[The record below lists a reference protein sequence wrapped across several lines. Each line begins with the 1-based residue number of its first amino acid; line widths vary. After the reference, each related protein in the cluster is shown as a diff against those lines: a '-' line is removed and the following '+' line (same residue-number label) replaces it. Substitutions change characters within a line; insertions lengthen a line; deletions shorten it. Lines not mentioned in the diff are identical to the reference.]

1 MKKEKSETDNV
12 YVCYCILREMHLGKH
27 QAERLREIT
36 EALWDA
42 QTFYEKMGAL
52 MFGQAFVYGSR
63 EVVVRPFTVYEE
75 GFRETPE
82 EFATTYSIS
91 GTLLRCYDLLND
103 FMPGEEEAQEEA
115 EGLNNE
121 MYRLVLISD
130 YAPEGNSQALE
141 ILTRS
146 FNDLKKKCDF
156 KVCYVNT
163 EDAHRVGN
171 LGKMIDVCGLE

>member
-1 MKKEKSETDNV
+1 MKKKNQRRIMYMYATVYCGNASGQASGRTSAGNNRSPVGCTD
-12 YVCYCILREMHLGKH
+12 
-27 QAERLREIT
+27 
-36 EALWDA
+36 
-42 QTFYEKMGAL
+42 FYEKMGAL

-146 FNDLKKKCDF
+146 FNDLKKN
-156 KVCYVNT
+156 VILRS
-163 EDAHRVGN
+163 A
-171 LGKMIDVCGLE
+171 M

>member
-1 MKKEKSETDNV
+1 MLLYTAGNAS
-12 YVCYCILREMHLGKH
+12 G
-27 QAERLREIT
+27 QASGRTSAEVT

-42 QTFYEKMGAL
+42 QTFYRRMVGSDV
-52 MFGQAFVYGSR
+52 GQAFVYGSR

-103 FMPGEEEAQEEA
+103 FMPGEEEQMEA
-115 EGLNNE
+115 AGLNSE
-121 MYRLVLISD
+121 MYRLVIISD
-130 YAPEGNSQALE
+130 YAPEGNSQAME

-156 KVCYVNT
+156 KICYVNT

-171 LGKMIDVCGLE
+171 LGKMVDVCGLE

>member
-12 YVCYCILREMHLGKH
+12 YVCYCILREMHPGKH

-103 FMPGEEEAQEEA
+103 FMPGEEEQMEAAGESRDIRLFAQSVDMYNLETSFYQKEEFHP
-115 EGLNNE
+115 
-121 MYRLVLISD
+121 D
-130 YAPEGNSQALE
+130 E
-141 ILTRS
+141 ILRGWE
-146 FNDLKKKCDF
+146 
-156 KVCYVNT
+156 
-163 EDAHRVGN
+163 EDYR
-171 LGKMIDVCGLE
+171 KFYEE

>member
-1 MKKEKSETDNV
+1 MLLYTAGNAS
-12 YVCYCILREMHLGKH
+12 G
-27 QAERLREIT
+27 QASAERLREIT

-146 FNDLKKKCDF
+146 FNDLKKKCGRYLRTDPGSWRPYDRQDQTDE
-156 KVCYVNT
+156 KQYQTAVYP
-163 EDAHRVGN
+163 GN
-171 LGKMIDVCGLE
+171 AL

>member
-12 YVCYCILREMHLGKH
+12 YVCYCILREMHPGKH

-103 FMPGEEEAQEEA
+103 FMPGGRADGGGRPEQRDVQT
-115 EGLNNE
+115 G
-121 MYRLVLISD
+121 D
-130 YAPEGNSQALE
+130 Y
-141 ILTRS
+141 
-146 FNDLKKKCDF
+146 
-156 KVCYVNT
+156 
-163 EDAHRVGN
+163 
-171 LGKMIDVCGLE
+171 

>member
-1 MKKEKSETDNV
+1 MKIGKSETDNV
-12 YVCYCILREMHLGKH
+12 YVCYCMLREMHPGKH
-27 QAERLREIT
+27 QTERLRKVT

-42 QTFYEKMGAL
+42 QAFYEKMEAL

-91 GTLLRCYDLLND
+91 GTLLRCYELLND
-103 FMPGEEEAQEEA
+103 FMPVEEEQMEEA
-115 EGLNNE
+115 GLNSE
-121 MYRLVLISD
+121 MYRLVIISD
-130 YAPEGNSQALE
+130 YAPEGNSQAME

-156 KVCYVNT
+156 KICYMNT

-171 LGKMIDVCGLE
+171 LGKMIDTCGLE

>member
-12 YVCYCILREMHLGKH
+12 YVCYCILREMHPGKH
-27 QAERLREIT
+27 QAERLREVT

-63 EVVVRPFTVYEE
+63 E
-75 GFRETPE
+75 G
-82 EFATTYSIS
+82 
-91 GTLLRCYDLLND
+91 
-103 FMPGEEEAQEEA
+103 
-115 EGLNNE
+115 NN
-121 MYRLVLISD
+121 
-130 YAPEGNSQALE
+130 QALE

-146 FNDLKKKCDF
+146 FNELKHKCDF

>member
-1 MKKEKSETDNV
+1 MEDRDRRRFHSVGGFHEKKKNQRRIMYMYATV
-12 YVCYCILREMHLGKH
+12 YCREMHPASIRQNVCRG
-27 QAERLREIT
+27 EVT

-121 MYRLVLISD
+121 MYRLVLKSAIMHRKAIVRHWKYSK
-130 YAPEGNSQALE
+130 
-141 ILTRS
+141 TRS
-146 FNDLKKKCDF
+146 FNDLKKK
-156 KVCYVNT
+156 
-163 EDAHRVGN
+163 
-171 LGKMIDVCGLE
+171 M